1 MAGSS
6 FGEAMRHS
14 LRLAVCGFAVLA
26 ASVAVASAQAAAE
39 PPPQAAPAWQWTTD
53 GRVFFGF
60 NYQRRKFT
68 DFSAWESQNW
78 MMVSGERP
86 LHRGTLRLESMLSFE
101 PFTMRDIGS
110 PQVFQTGE
118 VFRSAPIIDYQHPH
132 DLVMGLGAEYR
143 RPIGRL
149 TLVAGAELVGSPT
162 LGPPVFMHR
171 ASAAET
177 PHAPLAHHHLDSSH
191 ITPGVLRGGV
201 NAGPWRF
208 EASWFHGREP
218 DSNRTDLD
226 LGALDSV
233 AARVSWNRGPWSA
246 QISGAHLTQPE
257 AVTPFDAKKLTASLG
272 WTSPGGRLAW
282 LAAFGQKREIHG
294 NLEAFLFEATLRA
307 TATDSVYTRIE
318 SVAKDILD
326 VGFHPGAFHRH
337 RQSQVG
343 ALTAGYVRDWWRGSG
358 GSLGTGA
365 DVTGHLV
372 PANLQES
379 YGAPL
384 SFHVFAR
391 YRLPA
396 RGGGHIH

>member
-1 MAGSS
+1 MRGLRIAV
-6 FGEAMRHS
+6 FGLAI
-14 LRLAVCGFAVLA
+14 LAVPGAPSHAQSPGEQLA
-26 ASVAVASAQAAAE
+26 QGT
-39 PPPQAAPAWQWTTD
+39 PAWQWTTD

-78 MMVSGERP
+78 VMVSGERP
-86 LHRGTLRLESMLSFE
+86 LRGGTLRLASMLSFE
-101 PFTMRDIGS
+101 PFTMQEIGS

-118 VFRSAPIIDYQHPH
+118 MFRGAPLIDYQHPH

-143 RPIGRL
+143 RAAGRV
-149 TLVAGAELVGSPT
+149 TLVAGVDLVGSPT

-171 ASAAET
+171 PSAAET

-191 ITPGVLRGGV
+191 ITPGVVRGGLE
-201 NAGPWRF
+201 AGAWRV
-208 EASWFHGREP
+208 EGSWFHGREP
-218 DSNRTDLD
+218 DGNRTDFD
-226 LGALDSV
+226 LGPLDSV
-233 AARVSWNRGPWSA
+233 AMRVSWVRGAWSA
-246 QISGAHLTQPE
+246 QVSGAHLTQPE
-257 AVTPFDAKKLTASLG
+257 AVTPFDAKKLTALLG

-307 TATDSVYTRIE
+307 TASDSVYTRLE

-358 GSLGTGA
+358 GVLGTGA
-365 DVTGHLV
+365 DITGHVV
-372 PANLQES
+372 PGNLQDS
-379 YGAPL
+379 YGAPV
-384 SFHVFAR
+384 SFHAFVR
-391 YRLPA
+391 YRLPSKA
-396 RGGGHIH
+396 GAHVH

>member
-1 MAGSS
+1 MLRW
-6 FGEAMRHS
+6 FGI
-14 LRLAVCGFAVLA
+14 AVLGLA
-26 ASVAVASAQAAAE
+26 MLSVPVAISYAQAPGEQPA
-39 PPPQAAPAWQWTTD
+39 PAAPAWQWTTD

-78 MMVSGERP
+78 MMVNGERQVR
-86 LHRGTLRLESMLSFE
+86 RGTLRLVSMLSFE
-101 PFTMRDIGS
+101 PFTMGDIGS

-118 VFRSAPIIDYQHPH
+118 MFRGAPIIDYQHPH

-143 RPIGRL
+143 RAAGRV
-149 TLVAGAELVGSPT
+149 TVIAGADLVGSPT

-171 ASAAET
+171 PSAAET

-191 ITPGVLRGGV
+191 ITPGVVRGGIE
-201 NAGPWRF
+201 AGAWRV
-208 EASWFHGREP
+208 EGSWFHGREP

-226 LGALDSV
+226 LGPLDSV
-233 AARVSWNRGPWSA
+233 AMRVAWTRGGWSA

-257 AVTPFDAKKLTASLG
+257 AVTPFDAKKLTGSLG
-272 WTSPGGRLAW
+272 WTSPDGRLAW

-307 TATDSVYTRIE
+307 TAWDSVYTRVE

-337 RQSQVG
+337 RQSHVG
-343 ALTAGYVRDWWRGSG
+343 ALTAGYVRDWWRGPG
-358 GSLGTGA
+358 GSFGTGG
-365 DVTGHLV
+365 DITGHIV

-379 YGAPL
+379 YGAPV
-384 SFHVFAR
+384 SFHAFVR

-396 RGGGHIH
+396 RAGAHVH